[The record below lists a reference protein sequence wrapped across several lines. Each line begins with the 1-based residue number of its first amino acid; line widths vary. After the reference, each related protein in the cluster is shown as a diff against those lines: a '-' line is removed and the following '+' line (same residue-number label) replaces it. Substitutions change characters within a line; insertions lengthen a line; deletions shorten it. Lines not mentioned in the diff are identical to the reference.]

1 MTSASVALG
10 SVETSSGIAAD
21 LAHNRDF
28 HLKAK
33 WKLALGASA
42 ISLLL
47 VATPAFAQSA
57 AAEQESAPSATATSG
72 DEASGDGAE
81 ITVTGSRI
89 QRDGYRAPT
98 PLTVLNSDDIEASA
112 PANVADYVND
122 IPSLVGSA
130 TPANSNLQ
138 ISAGTAGVNAL
149 NLRGLGTARTLVL
162 LDGQRSVGSTLG
174 ALVDVNTFPQ
184 GLIKS
189 VEIVTG
195 GASAAYGSDAV
206 SGVVNFILDK
216 EYSGLKGTAEY
227 GVTTYGDAAS
237 YRFNL
242 TGGTAFAGGR
252 GHLLVNGE
260 LAVKEGLHGVPRDWN
275 NRGWYMINNP
285 AYAPGNGQPERR
297 VVAGA
302 GLSLATRGGVITNT
316 LLRGTQ
322 FGEGG
327 AVSQYDFGV
336 NRDPWQIGGDW
347 EETQVNGF
355 QSLDPEENRKSAF
368 GRLSFEVT
376 DGLELF
382 AQASY
387 AKSENLGQLGVQLNQ
402 GNVTIQSTNAFIPA
416 EVRARLQAL
425 DIRQFSLGTTNA
437 DLPIRKNDTRR
448 ELQRYVVGANG
459 SFPLFGNDARWD
471 VYYQKGISA
480 TREMARDITNNARL
494 ALAQDAVFAPAGNAI
509 GVAPG
514 TIVCRSTLTAPT
526 NGCVPLNRLGIGV
539 ASQEALDYVLGNPYR
554 KQRFEQDVYAAN
566 LSFDAFD
573 LPAGPLS
580 VAVGAEHRREKVSG
594 EVPTEYRS
602 GWFVGNFLP
611 SFGAYDVT
619 EGYIE
624 LLVPVI
630 EGLDLNGA
638 VRGTDY
644 STSGYVTTW
653 KAGVT
658 FQPIPDIRFRATRS
672 RDIRAPNLGELFT
685 AGSTRINVLIDSAQN
700 NQSVQFAGITRG
712 NPLLKPE
719 TADQWGAGIVL
730 TPRFLRGF
738 AMSVDYYDIKIDGAI
753 GTVSA
758 QTIVDRCNE
767 GVQAFCT
774 AVVRGPNSF
783 GNNLLVYESPFNFA
797 RQRAKGIDFEGSYRV
812 PVGAGDVTLRAMATR
827 YLKNYFDNGIDAPV
841 ERVGQNGVD
850 AGTTPKWLYRVQ
862 GTYSNDGFQA
872 SLTGR
877 GVSAGVYDNSFIEC
891 VSGCPASTVTNRT
904 INNNRINGAFYL
916 DAATSYEVEMGGR
929 TMQLFLSVNNLL
941 NKDPA
946 LVAPGPAG
954 SAYATPATN
963 QSLYD
968 LLGRTYRVG
977 VRFSM

>member
-1 MTSASVALG
+1 MAAPALAQEAPTEPEQIPPVSA
-10 SVETSSGIAAD
+10 
-21 LAHNRDF
+21 
-28 HLKAK
+28 
-33 WKLALGASA
+33 
-42 ISLLL
+42 
-47 VATPAFAQSA
+47 PA
-57 AAEQESAPSATATSG
+57 AAQ
-72 DEASGDGAE
+72 DEAQAESGGGE
-81 ITVTGSRI
+81 ITITGSRI

-98 PLTVLNSDDIEASA
+98 PLTVLNTEDIEATA
-112 PANVADYVND
+112 PANIADYVND

-216 EYSGLKGTAEY
+216 EYSGLKGVAEY
-227 GVTTYGDAAS
+227 GITDYGDAAS

-242 TGGTAFAGGR
+242 TAGTGFAGGR
-252 GHLLVNGE
+252 GHLLLNGE

-275 NRGWYMINNP
+275 NRGAYMINNP
-285 AYAPGNGQPERR
+285 AYAVGNGQPERL
-297 VVAGA
+297 VVSGA
-302 GLSLATRGGVITNT
+302 GLSQATRGGVITNT
-316 LLRGTQ
+316 ALRGTQ
-322 FGEGG
+322 FGVGG
-327 AVSQYDFGV
+327 AVSQYNFGG

-347 EETQVNGF
+347 QATQVNGF

-368 GRLSFEVT
+368 GRLSFEIL

-382 AQASY
+382 GQASY
-387 AKSENLGQLGVQLNQ
+387 ARSENLGWLGVQLNQ
-402 GNVTIQSTNAFIPA
+402 ANVTIRSDNAFIPA
-416 EVRARLQAL
+416 PVRAQLQAL
-425 DIRQFSLGTTNA
+425 GIAQFTLGTTNA
-437 DLPIRKNDTRR
+437 DLPIRKNDTDR

-459 SFPLFGNDARWD
+459 SFPLFAGRARWD
-471 VYYQKGISA
+471 VYYQKGVSA

-494 ALAQDAVFAPAGNAI
+494 ALAQDAVFALAGNAI
-509 GVAPG
+509 GVAAG
-514 TIVCRSTLTAPT
+514 TIVCRSTLTAPG

-539 ASQEALDYVLGNPYR
+539 ASPAALEYVLGNPFR
-554 KQRFEQDVYAAN
+554 RQRFEQNVYAAN
-566 LSFDAFD
+566 LSFDAFQ
-573 LPAGPLS
+573 LPAGPVS

-594 EVPTEYRS
+594 EVPTEFQS

-619 EGYIE
+619 EGYVE

-630 EGLDLNGA
+630 DGLDLNGA

-658 FQPIPDIRFRATRS
+658 FQPIPDIRLRATRS

-685 AGSTRINVLIDSAQN
+685 AGSTRINVVIDSSQN
-700 NQSVQFAGITRG
+700 NASVQFAGTTRG
-712 NPLLKPE
+712 NPLLEPE
-719 TADQWGAGIVL
+719 RADQWGAGVVL

-738 AMSVDYYDIKIDGAI
+738 AMSVDYYDIMIDGAI
-753 GTVSA
+753 GSVNA

-767 GVQAFCT
+767 GVEAFCT
-774 AVVRGPNSF
+774 AVVRGPNAF
-783 GNNLLVYESPFNFA
+783 GNALQVFESPFNFA
-797 RQRAKGIDFEGSYRV
+797 RQRAKGIDIEGSYRV
-812 PVGAGDVTLRAMATR
+812 PIGAGDVTLRAMATR
-827 YLKNYFDNGIDAPV
+827 YLKNFFDNGIDAPV

-862 GTYSNDGFQA
+862 GGYSNAGFQA
-872 SLTGR
+872 NLVGR

-891 VSGCPASTVTNRT
+891 AGNCPVSSVTNRT
-904 INNNRINGAFYL
+904 INDNRIKGAFYL
-916 DAATSYEVEMGGR
+916 DAATSYEVKIGER
-929 TMQLFLSVNNLL
+929 TLQLFLSVNNLL
-941 NKDPA
+941 DKDPS

-968 LLGRTYRVG
+968 LLGRTYRFG

>member
-1 MTSASVALG
+1 MAAMPADAQTA
-10 SVETSSGIAAD
+10 AAD
-21 LAHNRDF
+21 QQQAP
-28 HLKAK
+28 
-33 WKLALGASA
+33 
-42 ISLLL
+42 
-47 VATPAFAQSA
+47 PAADIAQA
-57 AAEQESAPSATATSG
+57 QATAD
-72 DEASGDGAE
+72 DEGQGPQ

-89 QRDGYRAPT
+89 ARDGYRAPT
-98 PLTVLNSDDIEASA
+98 PLTVLNNEDIEATA

-216 EYSGLKGTAEY
+216 EYKGIKGVAEY
-227 GVTTYGDAAS
+227 GITTYGDAPS

-242 TGGTAFAGGR
+242 TAGTAFAGGR
-252 GHLLVNGE
+252 GHLLLNGE

-275 NRGWYMINNP
+275 NLGWFMINNP
-285 AYAPGNGQPERR
+285 AYAVGNGQPERL
-297 VVAGA
+297 VVSGA
-302 GLSLATRGGVITNT
+302 GLSQATRGGVITNT
-316 LLRGTQ
+316 ALRGTQ
-322 FGEGG
+322 FGVGG
-327 AVSQYDFGV
+327 AVSQYNFGL

-347 EETQVNGF
+347 RETQVNNF

-368 GRLSFEVT
+368 GRLSFELF

-387 AKSENLGQLGVQLNQ
+387 AKSDNLGWLGVQLNQ
-402 GNVTIQSTNAFIPA
+402 ANVTIRSDNAFIPA
-416 EVRARLQAL
+416 SVRSQLQAL
-425 DIRQFSLGTTNA
+425 GIAQFTLGTTNA
-437 DLPIRKNDTRR
+437 DLPIRKNDTER

-459 SFPLFGNDARWD
+459 SFDLFGSNARWD
-471 VYYQKGISA
+471 VYYQKGISR

-494 ALAQDAVFAPAGNAI
+494 AAAQDAVFAPAGNAI
-509 GVAPG
+509 GVPAG

-526 NGCVPLNRLGIGV
+526 NGCVPYNRLGIRV
-539 ASQEALDYVLGNPYR
+539 ASQEALNYVLGNPFR
-554 KQRFEQDVYAAN
+554 RQRFGQDVFAGN
-566 LSFDAFD
+566 LSFDAFQ
-573 LPAGPLS
+573 LPAGPVS

-594 EVPTEYRS
+594 FVPTEFQS

-611 SFGAYDVT
+611 SFGKYDVT
-619 EGYIE
+619 EGYVE
-624 LLVPVI
+624 LLVPVF

-658 FQPIPDIRFRATRS
+658 YQPVPDIRFRATRS

-685 AGSTRINVLIDSAQN
+685 AGSTRINVLIDSSQN
-700 NQSVQFAGITRG
+700 NQSVQFAGTTRG

-719 TADQWGAGIVL
+719 KADQWGVGVVL
-730 TPRFLRGF
+730 TPQFLRGF
-738 AMSVDYYDIKIDGAI
+738 ALSVDYYDITIRGAI
-753 GTVSA
+753 GSVSA

-767 GVQAFCT
+767 GVQAFC
-774 AVVRGPNSF
+774 ANVVRGPNPF
-783 GNNLLVYESPFNFA
+783 GNNLQVFESPFNFA
-797 RQRAKGIDFEGSYRV
+797 QQRAKGIDIESSYRV
-812 PVGAGDVTLRAMATR
+812 PVGTGDVTLRAMATR
-827 YLKNYFDNGIDAPV
+827 YIKNFFNNGIDAPV

-862 GTYSNDGFQA
+862 SSYSNNGFTA
-872 SLTGR
+872 NLIGR
-877 GVSAGVYDNSFIEC
+877 GISAGVYDNSFIEC
-891 VSGCPASTVTNRT
+891 TSNCPASTVTNRT
-904 INNNRINGAFYL
+904 INNNRIDGAFYL
-916 DAATSYEVEMGGR
+916 DASTSYEMDMGGR
-929 TMQLFLSVNNLL
+929 ALQLFMSVNNLL
-941 NKDPA
+941 DKDPPV
-946 LVAPGPAG
+946 VAPGPAG

-977 VRFSM
+977 IRFTM